1 MLRSKGSRACLF
13 PPSFTPV
20 SLSYP
25 LFSPSR
31 LQCYSFPIAAT
42 SGANMPCHSLYC
54 LCGTAQVPAGLC
66 AARCPGQ
73 GPDTRLRSVC
83 CCGLAHKT
91 PLRVLPCC
99 QRFPKRKQLSYQ
111 IRKAVFGYVS
121 WRNAA
126 GVLHMQSVILISITC
141 RLLCSDPLEFV
152 TASRRVQKLA
162 VGKALS
168 SAFQKILLVV
178 LGKAYFF
185 IKRWG
190 VWANDIITCMII
202 DVNSV
207 SLNLSWDSLKLGG
220 SQAKLNLH
228 CVL

>member
-1 MLRSKGSRACLF
+1 MLRSKGSQACLF

-31 LQCYSFPIAAT
+31 LQRYSFPIAAP
-42 SGANMPCHSLYC
+42 SGANMPCHSSYC

-126 GVLHMQSVILISITC
+126 GVLHMQSVILISITRSC
-141 RLLCSDPLEFV
+141 C
-152 TASRRVQKLA
+152 VQI
-162 VGKALS
+162 LS
-168 SAFQKILLVV
+168 SLSQPQEEFRNSQLGRLCLVPFRR
-178 LGKAYFF
+178 Y
-185 IKRWG
+185 
-190 VWANDIITCMII
+190 
-202 DVNSV
+202 S
-207 SLNLSWDSLKLGG
+207 S
-220 SQAKLNLH
+220 
-228 CVL
+228 